1 MMILSESVLVVD
13 VTTRGFIAR
22 KSGGD
27 INASVLDRSVMSQTV
42 RDADLIE
49 AGGITWVVL
58 G

>member
-27 INASVLDRSVMSQTV
+27 INASVLDRSVMSQT
-42 RDADLIE
+42 
-49 AGGITWVVL
+49 G
-58 G
+58 